1 MYFGILSLWYPL
13 HLFFHLPD
21 CGLVISH
28 TIKRLKVSKIIS
40 ITDHIS
46 HFRAWTLFLVLSGTM
61 KTMFWLG
68 FGSARFD
75 LAFCIA
81 SLLVLCS
88 SSNHTLLQDCYIE
101 ASITSGRVSFQGH
114 LGWLTGYLARMEK
127 IDLSMIV
134 VICKPL
140 SLWWFLFFAFPFAS
154 YFPDWFYYLILFGSR
169 LVAKT
174 TQLEGEKKQK
184 ETEVQKLMEEN
195 VRLSALLDKKEAQ
208 LLAMNEQYK
217 LMALSSSNI

>member
-1 MYFGILSLWYPL
+1 
-13 HLFFHLPD
+13 
-21 CGLVISH
+21 
-28 TIKRLKVSKIIS
+28 
-40 ITDHIS
+40 
-46 HFRAWTLFLVLSGTM
+46 M

-114 LGWLTGYLARMEK
+114 LGWLTGYLARMQK

-140 SLWWFLFFAFPFAS
+140 SLWC
-154 YFPDWFYYLILFGSR
+154 R

>member
-1 MYFGILSLWYPL
+1 
-13 HLFFHLPD
+13 
-21 CGLVISH
+21 
-28 TIKRLKVSKIIS
+28 
-40 ITDHIS
+40 
-46 HFRAWTLFLVLSGTM
+46 M
-61 KTMFWLG
+61 KTMSWLG
-68 FGSARFD
+68 FGSARFG

-81 SLLVLCS
+81 SLLLLCS
-88 SSNHTLLQDCYIE
+88 SSNHALLQDGYIE
-101 ASITSGRVSFQGH
+101 TSITSGRVPFQDH
-114 LGWLTGYLARMEK
+114 RGWLTGYLARMEK

-140 SLWWFLFFAFPFAS
+140 SLWWFLFLSFLFAS
-154 YFPDWFYYLILFGSR
+154 YFPDWYYFLILFGSR

-217 LMALSSSNI
+217 VMALSSSNI